1 MMMFLNLRFILF
13 YIFMFLH
20 WAGNA
25 QLHIV
30 VNKIPE
36 NTPQGAPI
44 YIAGT
49 FNGWN
54 PGNEL
59 FRLQPDSSGN
69 YRITLNPAVGTI
81 RFKFTRGSWQKV
93 EGNATGGF
101 IPDRTVTYSG
111 QAKTEFLSIAGW
123 EDLGQPGS
131 GSTASPQVSILSENF
146 FIPQLNR
153 SRKIWLYLP
162 PDYHSS
168 QKHYPVLYMH
178 DGQNLFDRQTAF
190 AGEWKVDESLDSLF
204 NLGDH
209 GCIVVGIENGGSQ
222 RLNEYSPW
230 VNPQYGGGQ
239 GDAYI
244 SFIIST
250 LKPYVDSVY
259 RSLPEPEFTG
269 IMGSSMGGLISL
281 YASIKYPDVFGK
293 TGALSSSFWFS
304 PNSYTYVSDTGAEE
318 GSYIYMIAGGQE
330 GGNQIKDMEKMQ
342 ETLINAGLPSSNV
355 ISVPH
360 PDGAHSEWYW
370 SREFPKV
377 YQWLFEKKTSGVIE
391 PEKSEKITFRIKYS
405 ELLIAGYAIDP
416 ASRLSV
422 ADIQGRIRL
431 SLPVKENQIDI
442 SSLDA
447 GIYIVTLHS
456 NNTVIASGKIVVI
469 K

>member
-1 MMMFLNLRFILF
+1 MNQFLNNRFILF
-13 YIFMFLH
+13 YIFMFLY

-36 NTPQGAPI
+36 NTPQGDSI

-54 PGNEL
+54 PGNET
-59 FRLQPDSSGN
+59 FRLLSDSSGN
-69 YRITLNPAVGTI
+69 YKITLNPTAGTV

-101 IPDRTVTYSG
+101 IPDRTITYTG
-111 QAKTEFLSIAGW
+111 QAKTEVLSIVGW
-123 EDLGQPGS
+123 EDLGQPGT
-131 GSTASPQVSILSENF
+131 GSTASPQVSVLSENF

-162 PDYHSS
+162 PDYHTS
-168 QKHYPVLYMH
+168 QKHYPVLYMQ

-209 GCIVVGIENGGSQ
+209 GCIVVGIENGGTQ

-244 SFIIST
+244 LFITST

-259 RSLPEPEFTG
+259 RTLPEFEFTG

-281 YASIKYPDVFGK
+281 YGGIKYPDVFGK

-304 PNSYTYVSDTGAEE
+304 PNSYTHLSDTGAGED
-318 GSYIYMIAGGQE
+318 SYIYMIAGGQE

-342 ETLINAGLPSSNV
+342 EALINAGLPFSNV
-355 ISVPH
+355 ISVQH

-370 SREFPKV
+370 AREFPKV

-391 PEKSEKITFRIKYS
+391 PTKGEKITFLIKYP
-405 ELLIAGYAIDP
+405 ELIINGYAGDQ
-416 ASRLSV
+416 ARTLSV
-422 ADIQGRIRL
+422 SDIQGRIRMNH
-431 SLPVKENQIDI
+431 PFKENQIDI
-442 SSLDA
+442 SSLEA
-447 GIYIVTLHS
+447 GIYIVTLYS
-456 NNTVIASGKIVVI
+456 NNTVIASGKIMVI

>member
-1 MMMFLNLRFILF
+1 MKFILLSL
-13 YIFMFLH
+13 FMFLQLT
-20 WAGNA
+20 GNT

-36 NTPQGAPI
+36 NTPSGDPI

-54 PGNEL
+54 PGNET
-59 FRLQPDSSGN
+59 FRLYPDSAGV
-69 YRITLNPAVGTI
+69 YRITLNPAAGTV

-101 IPDRTVTYSG
+101 IPDRTVAYTG
-111 QAKTEFLSIAGW
+111 QTKTEILSIEGW

-168 QKHYPVLYMH
+168 QKHYPVLYMQ
-178 DGQNLFDRQTAF
+178 DGQNLFDRQTSF

-204 NLGDH
+204 NLGDY
-209 GCIVVGIENGGSQ
+209 GCIVVGIENGGAQ

-244 SFIIST
+244 SFITTT
-250 LKPYVDSVY
+250 LKPYMDSLY
-259 RSLPEPEFTG
+259 RTMPESEFTG

-281 YASIKYPDVFGK
+281 YGGIKYPDVFGK

-304 PNSYTYVSDTGAEE
+304 PNSYVHVSDTGAGE
-318 GSYIYMIAGGQE
+318 GSYVYMIAGGQE
-330 GGNQIKDMEKMQ
+330 GGNQINDMEKML
-342 ETLINAGLPSSNV
+342 ETLIDAGLPASNAIG
-355 ISVPH
+355 ISH

-370 SREFPKV
+370 AREFPKV
-377 YQWLFEKKTSGVIE
+377 YQWLFEKKTSGIIE
-391 PEKSEKITFRIKYS
+391 PKKSEKITFRMKYPD
-405 ELLIAGYAIDP
+405 LIVNGYTGEQA
-416 ASRLSV
+416 ATLSV
-422 ADIQGRIRL
+422 SDMQGRVRL
-431 SLPVKENQIDI
+431 NHAIKENQIDI
-442 SSLDA
+442 SGLEA
-447 GIYIVTLHS
+447 GIYVVTLYF
-456 NNTVIASGKIVVI
+456 NNSVIASGKIMVM